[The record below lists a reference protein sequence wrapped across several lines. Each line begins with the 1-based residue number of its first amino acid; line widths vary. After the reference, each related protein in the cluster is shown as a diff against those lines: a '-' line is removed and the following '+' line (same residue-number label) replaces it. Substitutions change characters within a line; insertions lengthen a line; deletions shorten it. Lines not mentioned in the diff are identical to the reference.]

1 VRELLSGIPMETF
14 DTTLKGLSQ
23 RFTLYQVLPPASG
36 APQALPAVAVSAS

>member
-1 VRELLSGIPMETF
+1 VRELLSGIPIVTF

-36 APQALPAVAVSAS
+36 APQALPAVTITAS